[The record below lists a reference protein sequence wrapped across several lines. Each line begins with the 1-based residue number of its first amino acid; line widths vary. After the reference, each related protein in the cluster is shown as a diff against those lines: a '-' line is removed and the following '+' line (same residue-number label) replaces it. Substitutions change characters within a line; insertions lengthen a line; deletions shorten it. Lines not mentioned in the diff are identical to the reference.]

1 MKKRVTLKELRVIVR
16 RIVESQLDDELERV
30 EVGDLVDVDVD
41 EIGTLPVRVISMV
54 DDVNKEAGPPDPR
67 NPEAFTGP
75 GFVGEID
82 PSSGESGTMVFSLN
96 QVMPGSKMKGYF
108 PKLGDEFDEDE
119 YGRPMNNPYR
129 KGARRHAVA
138 SISRVGDYLPE
149 ADKDEEH
156 PDPTGKDWDS
166 GLDESEKD
174 HEGDPRWDNHADPT
188 GKAWDA
194 GLDEGAYEQDI
205 DDVMGGLQTSLK
217 ALEDAHPQAP
227 DDESK
232 AIVAGLHSDL
242 FNAQA
247 QARPYIRTL
256 KAKAKR

>member
-16 RIVESQLDDELERV
+16 RMVENQLDDELERV
-30 EVGDLVDVDVD
+30 EVGDMVDVDVD

-67 NPEAFTGP
+67 NPRAFSGP

-82 PSSGESGTMVFSLN
+82 PSSGESGTMVFALS

-129 KGARRHAVA
+129 KAAKRHAVA
-138 SISRVGDYLPE
+138 SISRPGDYLPE
-149 ADKDEEH
+149 GDKDAH
-156 PDPTGKDWDS
+156 ADPTGKDWDK
-166 GLDESEKD
+166 GLDEADED
-174 HEGDPRWDNHADPT
+174 HEGDPRWEDHADPT

-194 GLDEGAYEQDI
+194 GLD
-205 DDVMGGLQTSLK
+205 
-217 ALEDAHPQAP
+217 
-227 DDESK
+227 
-232 AIVAGLHSDL
+232 
-242 FNAQA
+242 
-247 QARPYIRTL
+247 
-256 KAKAKR
+256 